1 MEIYES
7 LNIFKMVAKV
17 VNFELNYL
25 DQIQPQRWEMN
36 YFI

>member
-1 MEIYES
+1 MEIYKS
-7 LNIFKMVAKV
+7 LNIFKIVAKV

-36 YFI
+36 YFT

>member
-1 MEIYES
+1 MEIYKS
-7 LNIFKMVAKV
+7 LNIFKMVEKV

-36 YFI
+36 YFT